1 MKQYEYNTISSN
13 TALIEQDLNTLG
25 TEGWELVSFTSPPEE
40 WGYYEYVFKRE
51 KGSEEQRIKEKAL
64 DKPVDT
70 CILPFRARLVLDNL
84 NVHTYRDLVKFSR
97 QELLRMRNFGEI
109 SLKHIDALLQENGL
123 WYRMPI

>member
-1 MKQYEYNTISSN
+1 MKQYEYNTISN
-13 TALIEQDLNTLG
+13 PTALNEHVLNVFG
-25 TEGWELVSFTSPPEE
+25 NEGWELVSFTQPSGE
-40 WGYYEYVFKRE
+40 GSYEYVFKRE
-51 KGSEEQRIKEKAL
+51 KGSEEQRNKEKAL
-64 DKPVDT
+64 DKPVDM

-84 NVHTYRDLVKFSR
+84 NVHTYRDLVKYSR

>member
-1 MKQYEYNTISSN
+1 MKQYEYKTISDP
-13 TALIEQDLNTLG
+13 TALKEQELNTLG
-25 TEGWELVSFTSPPEE
+25 TEGWELVSFTQPSGE
-40 WGYYEYVFKRE
+40 GGDYEYVFKRE

-84 NVHTYRDLVKFSR
+84 NVHTYRDLVKYSR